1 MLNVQLEDF
10 RKREAKALEKQE
22 KFLERE
28 DKLLQKL
35 DDISCQQQPHPQV
48 FNPLNPKSFANQRQA
63 FEPLQYPYQT
73 YGAKN
78 PSVVA
83 FPGRTPLAWD
93 SAEINPSS
101 SIPLH
106 HIHPAPQLTLQNPSA
121 IEALPLNIQV
131 PTYGQGTGVSDHIP
145 QQRQDADAIVPF
157 LNTQRQPL
165 PSAQNHYVVT
175 HPTATIA
182 PMRSSSDQDQRSAS
196 PQEKDIILAMVSKG
210 SDI

>member
-1 MLNVQLEDF
+1 MLNAQLEDF

-73 YGAKN
+73 YGAQN

-106 HIHPAPQLTLQNPSA
+106 HIPSAPQLTLQNPSA
-121 IEALPLNIQV
+121 IEALPLNVQV

-145 QQRQDADAIVPF
+145 QQRQNADAIVPF

-165 PSAQNHYVVT
+165 PSAQNHQVVS

-182 PMRSSSDQDQRSAS
+182 PMRSGSDQDQRSAS
-196 PQEKDIILAMVSKG
+196 PQEKDITLAMVSKG